1 MKIMKSIIFK
11 NNLYAYDEEE
21 GAQVDIGNLKAKFIK
36 ESCGDMYYLLD
47 EAIEGKRVIKEYY
60 SEPIGEDDATILY
73 DLIEEID

>member
-11 NNLYAYDEEE
+11 NDLYAYDEEE
-21 GAQVDIGNLKAKFIK
+21 GAEIEIGNLKAKFIK

-60 SEPIGEDDATILY
+60 SEPMGEDDATILY

>member
-11 NNLYAYDEEE
+11 NNLYAYDEKE
-21 GAQVDIGNLKAKFIK
+21 GAEVDIGNLKAKFIK

-60 SEPIGEDDATILY
+60 SEPMGEEDPTILY

>member
-1 MKIMKSIIFK
+1 MKSIIFK
-11 NNLYAYDEEE
+11 NDLYAYDEEE
-21 GAQVDIGNLKAKFIK
+21 GAEIEIGNLKAKFIK

-60 SEPIGEDDATILY
+60 SEPMGEDNATILY

>member
-11 NNLYAYDEEE
+11 NDLYAYDEEE
-21 GAQVDIGNLKAKFIK
+21 GAEIEIGNLKAKFIK

-60 SEPIGEDDATILY
+60 SEPMGEDDATILY
-73 DLIEEID
+73 DLIESID